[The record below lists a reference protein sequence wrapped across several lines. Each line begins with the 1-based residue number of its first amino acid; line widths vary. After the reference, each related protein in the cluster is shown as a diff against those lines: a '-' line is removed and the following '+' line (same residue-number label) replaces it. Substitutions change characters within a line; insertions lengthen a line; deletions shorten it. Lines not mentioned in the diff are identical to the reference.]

1 MFKLLKI
8 KFPFKIDIEGGE
20 WMSGGFINWFQTGV
34 LRNIHQIGLE
44 LHVRH
49 MDADPRLDFFW

>member
-49 MDADPRLDFFW
+49 MDADPR